1 MRNLRLLV
9 VGLTVVAL
17 LGISTAALADPSGG
31 PVKRPDIQ
39 GENLGKPDLRGATGT
54 PGSSSGSA
62 LPFTGADITLFALI
76 GLSAITVGALLV
88 RRTTVRDTA

>member
-17 LGISTAALADPSGG
+17 LGISSAALADPSGG

-39 GENLGKPDLRGATGT
+39 GEDLGKPESRGATST
-54 PGSSSGSA
+54 PGSSGST
-62 LPFTGADITLFALI
+62 LPFTGADITLFVLI
-76 GLSAITVGALLV
+76 GVSAITAGTLLV
-88 RRTTVRDTA
+88 RRTKVRETA